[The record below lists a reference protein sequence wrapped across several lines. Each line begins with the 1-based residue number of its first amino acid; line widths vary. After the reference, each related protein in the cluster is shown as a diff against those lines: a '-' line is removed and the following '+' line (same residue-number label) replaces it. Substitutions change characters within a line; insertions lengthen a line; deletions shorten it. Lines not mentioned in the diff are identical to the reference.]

1 MNRSTLAALVVA
13 LMLGSGIAGYLIGR
27 PGDSVNRPV
36 AAPATATTPP
46 ATAPA
51 TPPPASNPP
60 APQTAQ
66 SAAPAP
72 LTQPPASPSD
82 PFSFRRVGVD
92 SSRSEAEACL
102 AFNKPLATG
111 DVKYGD
117 FIRVEPEAKT
127 ALRTVDDRLCIAG
140 LTYGQDYTVKL
151 LAGFPGSNGEK
162 LRDEQSVS
170 VALGARPA
178 VVTLPGKGFI
188 LPRGSAAGLPVTTIN
203 VSKVGISVYR
213 VNERGIDRFSA
224 DRYYSL
230 SFPGSEPTTEPWPLR
245 SWLNGSNGTEQ
256 WTGTMEVRNAPNQAV
271 VTAFPIRET
280 IQDWKPG
287 AYFVVVWNVAKPPS
301 RSYDDDGTT
310 GGDAAGMWVIDTD
323 IGLTSFSGDDGLNVF
338 ARSLQTAQPI
348 PGLEV
353 TVLSR
358 GNEPIDKVVTGAD
371 GRATFS
377 AGLLKGS
384 GAAEPVAIMAQD
396 PANKD
401 FSRLELTK
409 SAFDLS
415 DRGVDGRPQ
424 PGPVDAFIYT
434 ERGIYRPG
442 ETVQLMALMRDDAAN
457 ALSSLPVTL
466 IVKRPDGSEFT
477 RFTHALQGSGAV
489 SQAIDLPKSSRR
501 GRWSVAAHIDPKG
514 APVGRVEFSVE
525 DFVPEKLKIQLTSE
539 QAIIRPGTV
548 NKFGLSADF
557 LYGAP
562 ASDLAVE
569 GEMRITVDD
578 TPFPSFAKY
587 RFGPEDSREKFEP
600 PFIELKGE
608 NTDQAGKSRLEWA
621 GNLAKDTVLPLRAFV
636 QARVFEPG
644 GGRAT
649 KTDKVVPVR
658 TRDTYLGVAS
668 TFDGRYAREGMN
680 SDFDLVAVDATGKQI
695 ARPSVEYRIERI
707 VFAYQWYQVDGRWRW
722 QSIHNTRLIASEKVT
737 LKADAPVRLSQ
748 RLEWGQY
755 KLTVVDNDAN
765 TSTSLTFYVGWY
777 GGDSAEEAPDTLRV
791 ASDRQ
796 NYAPGDNARLRIEA
810 PFAGEA
816 LIAIATDRIVS
827 TQSVQVPAGGTTV
840 EIPVK
845 GEWGAGAYALVTAWR
860 PLASPAER
868 TPTRAIG
875 AAWLGLNPAL
885 RTLAVQIGT
894 PEKITPRQRIEV
906 PVKVSNLQAGQEAFV
921 TLAAVDEGI
930 LQLTRYKT
938 PNPAD
943 YYFGKR
949 RLGVSMRDDYGRLL
963 DTRADELGRIRAGGD
978 AGDIGG
984 LDVVPT
990 RIVSL
995 FSGPVKLDGNGEAKI
1010 VLDIP
1015 DFIGQLRLM
1024 AVAYDKNRVGSG
1036 DQRLFVRDAVT
1047 ADAVLPRFLAPKD
1060 LGRVALSLHN
1070 VDGQAGDYRVTLTA
1084 TGSVSLERPVAE
1096 TRRLAANQRELLT
1109 WPLRAGDA
1117 GFGKVTVAV
1126 QGPGNFAVER
1136 EWEIQVR
1143 PAQTPSAIDTV
1154 ARLGRGNEATVDR
1167 NVIASFAPG
1176 TAQVSAS
1183 LTRIPGIDVA
1193 GLLRSLDKYPFGCIE
1208 QTTSRAMPLLYY
1220 NDVALLGYGPTDPRI
1235 NDRVQDAVYR
1245 IVDMQLPDGS
1255 FGMWG
1260 PFSTP
1265 AAEWLQ
1271 TYVLDFLVRANQQQM
1286 AVPSASLQRALG
1298 WLNRTADKFSPNA
1311 QAYAWYVLAKSGYAD
1326 PGRVRYF
1333 QDTKASEM
1341 KGGIAWAMLAAA
1353 LNQVGEPGRGRLAF
1367 ALARQ
1372 RIDERDPS
1380 DYYGSPLRNRAALV
1394 TLAVEAGGREGL
1406 TEMTNLVGDRLSA
1419 SLGLTTTQ
1427 EQAWLVMAARAM
1439 SGSAQLSYSVDG
1451 QQRQAAAEPVT
1462 INPDAAALARGL
1474 KLRNDSDRPIWMQV
1488 TARGVPLDPQPA
1500 ATAGISVQREYF
1512 KLNGETSTLA
1522 RVRQNERLIVSISGR
1537 NLEGGYHEVALLDLL
1552 PAGFE
1557 IESVLNEETVKS
1569 FPFLTGL
1576 TETRISEAR
1585 DDRFFASFNMGTR
1598 PYLTWWD
1605 SSAKNPNAYHVA
1617 YIVRAVTPGTYAVP
1631 ATNVSDMYAPR
1642 IFGRTAMRTLTILPP
1657 ETK

>member
-13 LMLGSGIAGYLIGR
+13 LMLGSGIAGYLIGK
-27 PGDSVNRPV
+27 PSDSVDRPAPTRSV
-36 AAPATATTPP
+36 AAPPIAPP
-46 ATAPA
+46 T
-51 TPPPASNPP
+51 TPPPASTPP
-60 APQTAQ
+60 APAPQ

-72 LTQPPASPSD
+72 LPQPPALATD
-82 PFSFRRVGVD
+82 PFAFRRVGVD

-111 DVKYGD
+111 DVKYAD
-117 FIRVEPEAKT
+117 FIRIEPEAKT
-127 ALRTVDDRLCIAG
+127 ALRAVNDRLCIAG
-140 LTYGQDYTVKL
+140 LAYGQDYTVKL
-151 LAGFPGSNGEK
+151 LAGFPGRDGQK

-224 DRYYSL
+224 DRYYDVA
-230 SFPGSEPTTEPWPLR
+230 FPGSEPITESWSLR
-245 SWLNGSNGTEQ
+245 SWLNGSNGAEQ
-256 WTGTMEVRNAPNQAV
+256 WSGTMEVRNVPNQAV

-280 IQDWKPG
+280 IREWKPG
-287 AYFVVVWNVAKPPS
+287 AYFVVVWNAAKPPS
-301 RSYDDDGTT
+301 RDYDDDETT
-310 GGDAAGMWVIDTD
+310 GGGAAGLWVIDTD

-338 ARSLQTAQPI
+338 ARSLQTAQPM
-348 PGLEV
+348 PGIEV

-358 GNEPIDKVVTGAD
+358 GNEPIGKVVTGTD
-371 GRATFS
+371 GRASFA
-377 AGLLKGS
+377 AGLLKGT
-384 GAAEPVAIMAQD
+384 GAAEAVAVMAQD
-396 PANKD
+396 PAKKD
-401 FSRLELTK
+401 FARLELTK

-415 DRGVDGRPQ
+415 DRGIDGRPQ
-424 PGPVDAFIYT
+424 PGPVDAFLYT
-434 ERGIYRPG
+434 ERGVYRPG
-442 ETVQLMALMRDDAAN
+442 ETIRLMALLRDDSAN
-457 ALSSLPVTL
+457 ALSNLPVTL

-477 RFTHALQGSGAV
+477 RYTHALQASGAV
-489 SQAIDLPKSSRR
+489 SQSIDLPKSSRR

-514 APVGRVEFSVE
+514 ASVGRVEFSVE
-525 DFVPEKLKIQLTSE
+525 DFVPEKLKVELTSE
-539 QAIIRPGTV
+539 QPILRPGTV
-548 NKFGLSADF
+548 NRFAISADF

-569 GEMRITVDD
+569 GDMRITVDD
-578 TPFPSFAKY
+578 APFPAFAKY
-587 RFGPEDSREKFEP
+587 RFGSEEEREKFEP

-608 NTDQAGKSRLEWA
+608 NTDRGGKSSLLWA
-621 GNLAKDTVLPLRAFV
+621 GDLAKDTVLPLRAQV

-649 KTDKVVPVR
+649 KTDKILPVR
-658 TRDTYLGVAS
+658 TRDTYLGIAP
-668 TFDGRYAREGMN
+668 TFEGRYSREGV
-680 SDFDLVAVDATGKQI
+680 DTEFDIVAVDAGGAQV
-695 ARPSVEYRIERI
+695 ARPAVEYRIERI
-707 VFAYQWYQVDGRWRW
+707 VYAYQWFQVDGRWRW
-722 QSIHNTRLIASEKVT
+722 QSVTNTRLVTADKVT
-737 LKADAPVRLSQ
+737 LKADAPTRLSQ
-748 RLEWGQY
+748 RLEWGQH
-755 KLTVVDNDAN
+755 KLTVIDNEKN
-765 TSTSLTFYVGWY
+765 TTTSLTFYVGWY
-777 GGDSAEEAPDTLRV
+777 GGTSAEEAPDTLRV

-796 NYAPGDNARLRIEA
+796 NYSPGDSARLRIEA

-827 TQSVQVPAGGTTV
+827 TQSVQVPAGGTTID
-840 EIPVK
+840 IPVK

-860 PLASPAER
+860 PLAAPAER

-875 AAWLGLNPAL
+875 AVWLGLNPAL
-885 RTLAVQIGT
+885 RTLGVQIGT

-938 PNPAD
+938 PDPASH
-943 YYFGKR
+943 YFGKR
-949 RLGVSMRDDYGRLL
+949 RLGIAMRDDYGRLL
-963 DTRADELGRIRAGGD
+963 DTRADELGRIRSGGD
-978 AGDIGG
+978 AGEIGG

-990 RIVSL
+990 RTVAL
-995 FSGPVKLDGNGEAKI
+995 FSGPVRLDDKGEAKI
-1010 VLDIP
+1010 AFDVP

-1024 AVAYDKNRVGSG
+1024 AVAYDKSRVGSG
-1036 DQRLFVRDAVT
+1036 EQRLFVRDAVT

-1084 TGSVSLERPVAE
+1084 TGSVSLERPVGE
-1096 TRRLAANQRELLT
+1096 TKRLAANQRELLT

-1126 QGPGNFAVER
+1126 QGPGNFAVQR

-1143 PAQTPSAIDTV
+1143 PAQTPSAVDTV
-1154 ARLGRGNEATVDR
+1154 ARLGPGNEATVDR
-1167 NVIASFAPG
+1167 NVIAPFAPG

-1193 GLLRSLDKYPFGCIE
+1193 GLLRALDKYPFGCIE

-1220 NDVALLGYGPTDPRI
+1220 NDVAMLGYGPTDPRI

-1286 AVPSASLQRALG
+1286 AVPSASLQRSLS
-1298 WLNRTADKFSPNA
+1298 WLNKTADKFSPNA
-1311 QAYAWYVLAKSGYAD
+1311 QAYAWYVLAKSGFAD

-1333 QDTKASEM
+1333 QDTKAAEM

-1367 ALARQ
+1367 ATARQ
-1372 RIDERDPS
+1372 RIDERDPN

-1394 TLAVEAGGREGL
+1394 TLAVEAGGREAL
-1406 TEMTNLVGDRLSA
+1406 TEVTSLVGERLAA
-1419 SLGLTTTQ
+1419 SIGQTTTQ

-1439 SGSAQLSYSVDG
+1439 SGSTQLAYSVDG
-1451 QQRQAAAEPVT
+1451 QQRQAAAEPVVF
-1462 INPDAAALARGL
+1462 NPDAAALDRGL
-1474 KLRNDSDRPIWMQV
+1474 KLRNDGDRPIWMQV

-1500 ATAGISVQREYF
+1500 ATAGISVKREF
-1512 KLNGETSTLA
+1512 LKLNGEPGALG
-1522 RVRQNERLIVSISGR
+1522 RVRQNERFIVSISGR

-1557 IESVLNEETVKS
+1557 IEAVLNDETVKS
-1569 FPFLTGL
+1569 FPFLAEL
-1576 TETRISEAR
+1576 TQTRVAEAR

-1598 PYLTWWD
+1598 PYQTWWD
-1605 SSAKNPNAYHVA
+1605 ASAKNPNSYHVA

-1642 IFGRTAMRTLTILPP
+1642 IYGRTAMGTLTIVPP
-1657 ETK
+1657 DAR